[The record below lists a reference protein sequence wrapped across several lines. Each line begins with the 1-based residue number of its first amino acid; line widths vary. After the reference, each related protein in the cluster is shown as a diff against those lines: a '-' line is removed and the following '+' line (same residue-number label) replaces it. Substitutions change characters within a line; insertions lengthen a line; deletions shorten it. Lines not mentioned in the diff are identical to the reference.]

1 MTKPT
6 DFDDDDDI
14 NANDEDMNNDAGGDE
29 SDDETV
35 RGPAT
40 ARSSLADK
48 LVGIAPREVMKK
60 PKRPMHIAIVGATGV
75 VGRETLSILG
85 DRRFPLASLH
95 LFASKNS
102 AGETVELQDGSS
114 HTIKDLETADF
125 KGIDIVFFAAS
136 GGISKIWAPR
146 AAAAGAVCID
156 KSSSFRMDPDVPLVV
171 PEVNAHALKDF
182 AKKRI
187 IATPNC
193 STIQM
198 VQTLAPLERERGLK
212 RVVVCTYQAVSGA
225 GRGGIEELE
234 RQVRDLF
241 NFKSV
246 DSVTFDQQIA
256 FNALPRIPAKDPIP
270 ADGVTGEERKMIDE
284 TRKIMGRP
292 DLKIGVT
299 CVRVP
304 VFNGHSEAIHV
315 ELNAPITPD
324 DARAMFAGEPNV
336 LVVDDINTGVY
347 PTALDATGEDK
358 TLVGRVR
365 NDESVDDGRGLAFWV
380 VSDNLRTGAALNAVR
395 IAEALCADW
404 L

>member
-182 AKKRI
+182 SKKRI

-380 VSDNLRTGAALNAVR
+380 VSDNLRTGAARNAVR

>member
-1 MTKPT
+1 MSNNN
-6 DFDDDDDI
+6 DHLDDDDVPE
-14 NANDEDMNNDAGGDE
+14 AEAAA
-29 SDDETV
+29 
-35 RGPAT
+35 PA
-40 ARSSLADK
+40 ARNSLADK
-48 LVGIAPREVMKK
+48 LVAVAPREVVKK
-60 PKRPMHIAIVGATGV
+60 PKRPMHVAIVGATGV
-75 VGRETLSILG
+75 VGRETLAILG

-102 AGETVELQDGSS
+102 AGEEIELDDGSS
-114 HTIKDLETADF
+114 HTVKDLETADF
-125 KGIDIVFFAAS
+125 KGIDLVFFAAS
-136 GGISKIWAPR
+136 GGISKTWAPR

-171 PEVNAHALKDF
+171 PEVNGHALKDF
-182 AKKRI
+182 ARKRI

-198 VQTLAPLERERGLK
+198 VQCLSPLHRERGLK

-225 GRGGIEELE
+225 GRGGVEELE

-241 NFKSV
+241 NFKAV
-246 DSVTFDQQIA
+246 DAITFDQQIA

-284 TRKIMGRP
+284 TRKILGVP
-292 DLKIGVT
+292 DLKVGVT

-304 VFNGHSEAIHV
+304 VFNGHSEAVHV
-315 ELNAPITPD
+315 ELNAPITAD
-324 DARAMFAGEPNV
+324 DARALFAAEPNV
-336 LVVDDINTGVY
+336 LVVDDANTGVY

>member
-1 MTKPT
+1 MSNNN
-6 DFDDDDDI
+6 DHLDDD
-14 NANDEDMNNDAGGDE
+14 APEAE
-29 SDDETV
+29 EAA
-35 RGPAT
+35 PAP
-40 ARSSLADK
+40 RNSLADK
-48 LVGIAPREVMKK
+48 LVAIAPREVVKK
-60 PKRPMHIAIVGATGV
+60 PKRPMHVAIVGATGV
-75 VGRETLSILG
+75 VGRETLAILG

-95 LFASKNS
+95 LFASKTS
-102 AGETVELQDGSS
+102 AGEEIDLDDGSS
-114 HTIKDLETADF
+114 HTVKDLETADF
-125 KGIDIVFFAAS
+125 KGIDLVFFAAS
-136 GGISKIWAPR
+136 SDISKTWAPR

-171 PEVNAHALKDF
+171 PEVNGHALKDF

-198 VQTLAPLERERGLK
+198 VQCLSPLQRERGLK

-225 GRGGIEELE
+225 GRGGVEELE

-241 NFKSV
+241 NFKAV
-246 DSVTFDQQIA
+246 DAITFDQQIA

-270 ADGVTGEERKMIDE
+270 ADGVTGEERKMIEE
-284 TRKIMGRP
+284 TRKILGVP
-292 DLKIGVT
+292 DLKVGVT

-304 VFNGHSEAIHV
+304 VFNGHSEAVHV
-315 ELNAPITPD
+315 ELHAAITAD
-324 DARAMFAGEPNV
+324 DARALFAAEPNV
-336 LVVDDINTGVY
+336 LVVDDASTGVY

>member
-1 MTKPT
+1 MSNTNDTNDSDASDT
-6 DFDDDDDI
+6 DEG
-14 NANDEDMNNDAGGDE
+14 A
-29 SDDETV
+29 
-35 RGPAT
+35 PAP
-40 ARSSLADK
+40 RNSLADK
-48 LVGIAPREVMKK
+48 LVAVAPREVVKK
-60 PKRPMHIAIVGATGV
+60 PKRPMHVAIVGATGV

-102 AGETVELQDGSS
+102 AGEEIELEDGTS
-114 HTIKDLETADF
+114 HTVKDLETADF

-136 GGISKIWAPR
+136 GGISKTWAPR

-156 KSSSFRMDPDVPLVV
+156 KSSSFRMDPEVPLVV
-171 PEVNAHALKDF
+171 PEVNGHALKDF

-198 VQTLAPLERERGLK
+198 VQCLSPLQRERGLK

-225 GRGGIEELE
+225 GRGGVEELE

-241 NFKSV
+241 NFKAV
-246 DSVTFDQQIA
+246 DAVTFDQQIA

-270 ADGVTGEERKMIDE
+270 ADGTTGEERKMIEE
-284 TRKIMGRP
+284 TRKILGIP
-292 DLKIGVT
+292 DLKVGVT

-304 VFNGHSEAIHV
+304 VFNGHSEAVHV
-315 ELNAPITPD
+315 ELNAPITAD
-324 DARAMFAGEPNV
+324 DARALFAAEPNV
-336 LVVDDINTGVY
+336 LVVDDASTGVY

>member
-1 MTKPT
+1 MNSNN
-6 DFDDDDDI
+6 DHLDDDDGDDI
-14 NANDEDMNNDAGGDE
+14 AE
-29 SDDETV
+29 
-35 RGPAT
+35 PAPAPA
-40 ARSSLADK
+40 ARNSLADK
-48 LVGIAPREVMKK
+48 LVAVAPREVVKK
-60 PKRPMHIAIVGATGV
+60 PKRPMNVAIVGATGV

-102 AGETVELQDGSS
+102 AGEEIELEDGSS
-114 HTIKDLETADF
+114 HTVKDLETANF
-125 KGIDIVFFAAS
+125 KGIDLVFFAAS
-136 GGISKIWAPR
+136 GGVSKTWAPR

-156 KSSSFRMDPDVPLVV
+156 KSSAFRMDPDVPLVV
-171 PEVNAHALKDF
+171 PEVNGHALKDF

-198 VQTLAPLERERGLK
+198 VQCLSPLQRERGLK

-225 GRGGIEELE
+225 GRGGVEELE

-241 NFKSV
+241 NFKAV
-246 DSVTFDQQIA
+246 DAITFDQQIA
-256 FNALPRIPAKDPIP
+256 FNALPRIPAQDPIP
-270 ADGVTGEERKMIDE
+270 ADGVTGEERKMIEE
-284 TRKIMGRP
+284 TRKILGVP
-292 DLKIGVT
+292 DLKVGVT

-304 VFNGHSEAIHV
+304 VFNGHSEAVHV
-315 ELNAPITPD
+315 ELNAAITAD
-324 DARAMFAGEPNV
+324 DARALFAAEPNV
-336 LVVDDINTGVY
+336 LVVDDASTGVY

-365 NDESVDDGRGLAFWV
+365 LDESVDDGRGLAFWV

>member
-1 MTKPT
+1 MTKPFDT
-6 DFDDDDDI
+6 DNDDDDL
-14 NANDEDMNNDAGGDE
+14 NADDDMNNDAGGDE

-35 RGPAT
+35 RGPTA
-40 ARSSLADK
+40 ARSGLADK

-102 AGETVELQDGSS
+102 AGETVELEDGSS

-171 PEVNAHALKDF
+171 PEVNGHALKDF

-198 VQTLAPLERERGLK
+198 VQTLSPLERERGLK

-241 NFKSV
+241 NFKAV
-246 DSVTFDQQIA
+246 DSITFDQQIA

-315 ELNAPITPD
+315 ELNAPVTPD

>member
-1 MTKPT
+1 MSNTN
-6 DFDDDDDI
+6 DHLDDDATDTEE
-14 NANDEDMNNDAGGDE
+14 AA
-29 SDDETV
+29 
-35 RGPAT
+35 PA
-40 ARSSLADK
+40 ARNSLADK
-48 LVGIAPREVMKK
+48 LVAVAPREVVKK
-60 PKRPMHIAIVGATGV
+60 PKRPMHVAIVGATGV
-75 VGRETLSILG
+75 VGRETLAILG

-102 AGETVELQDGSS
+102 AGEEIELEDGSS
-114 HTIKDLETADF
+114 HTVKDLETADF
-125 KGIDIVFFAAS
+125 KGIDLVFFAAS
-136 GGISKIWAPR
+136 GGISKTWAPR

-171 PEVNAHALKDF
+171 PEVNGHALKDF

-198 VQTLAPLERERGLK
+198 VQCLSPLQRERGLK

-225 GRGGIEELE
+225 GRGGVEELE

-241 NFKSV
+241 NFKAV
-246 DSVTFDQQIA
+246 DAVTFDQQIA

-270 ADGVTGEERKMIDE
+270 ADGVTGEERKMIEE
-284 TRKIMGRP
+284 TRKILGIA
-292 DLKIGVT
+292 DLKVGVT

-304 VFNGHSEAIHV
+304 VFNGHSEAVHV
-315 ELNAPITPD
+315 ELNAPITAD
-324 DARAMFAGEPNV
+324 DARALFAAEPNV
-336 LVVDDINTGVY
+336 LVVDDASTGVY

-365 NDESVDDGRGLAFWV
+365 LDESVDDGRGLAFWV